1 MLSTKQEIAAR
12 LEELLGQPDFHLI
25 RSECAGLIEQYLAL
39 DVEEKLAAGLI
50 GEDAGPGGSED
61 ETEPKTDDQSA
72 AEATPETSD
81 NAEESAETEDELDA
95 PEAADP
101 QYEHFVS
108 LIDRYHEKREE
119 LLNLISGEEK
129 SNLERKQGLIE
140 SLRKL
145 IQEEEHIGKA
155 FKEFNEIR
163 EKWLECGPVP
173 EKHRKKLHS
182 DYSSLQEQFY
192 YNINIYKQLEDHH
205 MNRNLELKEAVIENL
220 RALDKEKSIRK
231 LDEGVNECIERW
243 NEIGPTRREDWDKL
257 KETFWSQVRVYYDRI
272 RDYYQEKKKEWQA
285 NLEQKEALIAR
296 VNEMAAEAIEDV
308 KGWQEKTDEI
318 IAIQESWKTIGFASK
333 EKNEAVW
340 KKFRKACDAFFT
352 KKRDFFKEIHEVL
365 DEHAEAKKSLI
376 EKAEAL
382 KDSTDWKNTSQALI
396 ALQKEWKNIGGARQR
411 QEQKLW
417 KRFRAACDHFF
428 EAKKAHFAEQDKALA
443 ENLAAKEALIAE
455 IQSFEP
461 VGEKAKDLE
470 TLRGFSARFGE
481 IGFVPFKQK
490 DSIYKHFTQA
500 MDAQYQKL
508 KMNRLERE
516 NAEFEQ
522 KLEALKSDDNDRQID
537 REARM
542 LRDKMSKL
550 EAEAIQLENNLGFF
564 ANSKGADALKKE
576 VEKKI
581 QRARDEVS
589 AIKQKLRM
597 LKAVR

>member
-1 MLSTKQEIAAR
+1 MLSRKEEIASQ
-12 LEELLGQPDFHLI
+12 LETLLGQEDFHI
-25 RSECAGLIEQYLAL
+25 NRSECAGLIEEYLAL
-39 DVEEKLAAGLI
+39 DVEEKLQAGLI
-50 GEDAGPGGSED
+50 GEDPGEIPAGEEGTNKP
-61 ETEPKTDDQSA
+61 ETAAKPE
-72 AEATPETSD
+72 AEADAQTE
-81 NAEESAETEDELDA
+81 EESATEEPA
-95 PEAADP
+95 PDP
-101 QYEHFVS
+101 LHERIIG
-108 LIDRYHEKREE
+108 LIDLYHEKREQ
-119 LLNLISGEEK
+119 LLNKIGDEEK
-129 SNLERKQGLIE
+129 SNLEKKQGLIE
-140 SLRKL
+140 TLLKL

-163 EKWLECGPVP
+163 EKWLETGPVP

-205 MNRNLELKEAVIENL
+205 MNRNLELKEAVIEKL

-243 NEIGPTRREDWDKL
+243 NEIGPTRREEWDKL

-285 NLEQKEALIAR
+285 NLEQKEALVTR
-296 VNEMAAEAIEDV
+296 VNEIAAETIEDI
-308 KGWQEKTDEI
+308 KAWQEKTDEI
-318 IAIQESWKTIGFASK
+318 IAIQESWKTIGFASR

-340 KKFRKACDAFFT
+340 KKFREACDGFFS
-352 KKRDFFKEIHEVL
+352 KKREFFKEIHEVL
-365 DEHAEAKKSLI
+365 DEHAEAKKTLI

-382 KDSTDWKNTSQALI
+382 KDSTDWKNTSQTLI
-396 ALQKEWKNIGGARQR
+396 KLQKEWKSIGGARQR

-455 IQSFEP
+455 IQGFEP
-461 VGEKAKDLE
+461 TGEKAKDLE

-490 DSIYKHFTQA
+490 DSIYKGFTSA

-508 KMNRLERE
+508 KMDRIERE
-516 NAEFEQ
+516 NVEFEQ
-522 KLEALKSDDNDRQID
+522 KIEALKSDDNDRQID

-542 LRDKMSKL
+542 LRDKMNKL

-589 AIKQKLRM
+589 AIRQKLHM